1 MNKEKKYL
9 VFKKEYGYISVYKY
23 MGTNIRKIS
32 QILGTPYRNIYRY
45 DYMMDLQKWMLLNS
59 DYSDYICFEN
69 TNKLLCLINKETGK
83 VKPLYFF
90 KELEDIIVK
99 YERSLR
105 QWKVMYI

>member
-1 MNKEKKYL
+1 MTKEKIYL

-23 MGTNIRKIS
+23 RGSNIRKLS
-32 QILGTPYRNIYRY
+32 QILGVSYRNIYRY
-45 DYMMDLQKWMLLNS
+45 DYMLDLKKWMLLNS

-69 TNKLLCLINKETGK
+69 TNKLLCFVNKDTGK

-90 KELEDIIVK
+90 KELEEIIIQ

-105 QWKVMYI
+105 Q

>member
-1 MNKEKKYL
+1 MTKEKLYL

-23 MGTNIRKIS
+23 RGSNIRKLS
-32 QILGTPYRNIYRY
+32 QILGVSYRNIYRY
-45 DYMMDLQKWMLLNS
+45 DYMMDLQKWMVLNS

-69 TNKLLCLINKETGK
+69 TNKVLCLANKETGK

-105 QWKVMYI
+105 Q